1 MESTA
6 GAQAAAGIFGVLS
19 LGVERATEAALLQRF
34 ASLPVPGV
42 HSFVASDD
50 FEHCDAMVVDTGSP
64 MLFVARRTAA
74 LRPDMILLTLDADG
88 VLRNARED
96 AGAGLDSAALSALFG
111 GAGPASPP
119 TAAPIAAPAASA
131 AVSTVVST
139 VATVAAPPHAAGAQS
154 PLAERLR
161 GLIVAADGHAQLL
174 LDGQVVVLLDFDR
187 KLAVPVLSAADALPA
202 LLAKAFARLS
212 LETVTSA
219 RFNAGHDI
227 EQALPVAPLL
237 WAVAQHMETDA
248 APLPPLS
255 TDSVLSLRQW
265 PDFRALAHRHDHFRL
280 CCLLLKRPST
290 TREASRLLGVD
301 NAVVIGFFNAAY
313 LSGYADIS
321 QAPAQAAAVAQPRRA
336 GSTLARMWRSVR
348 QGLQGAST

>member
-1 MESTA
+1 MS
-6 GAQAAAGIFGVLS
+6 
-19 LGVERATEAALLQRF
+19 EAC
-34 ASLPVPGV
+34 P
-42 HSFVASDD
+42 FVASDD

-74 LRPDMILLTLDADG
+74 LRPEMILLTLDADG
-88 VLRNARED
+88 ILRNARED
-96 AGAGLDSAALSALFG
+96 ACPGLDSAALSGLFG
-111 GAGPASPP
+111 GSDPARPP
-119 TAAPIAAPAASA
+119 TDAPTDAPVAHAVPSPLAATMAP
-131 AVSTVVST
+131 
-139 VATVAAPPHAAGAQS
+139 APPHAAGAQP

-161 GLIVAADGHAQLL
+161 GLMVAADGHAQLL
-174 LDGQVVVLLDFDR
+174 LDGKVVVLLDFDR
-187 KLAVPVLSAADALPA
+187 KLAVPALPADELPA

-219 RFNAGHDI
+219 RFNAGQDI

-237 WAVAQHMETDA
+237 WAVAQRMEADA

-255 TDSVLSLRQW
+255 TGSVLSLRQW

-290 TREASRLLGVD
+290 AREASRLLD
-301 NAVVIGFFNAAY
+301 IDQAVVTGFFNAAY

-321 QAPAQAAAVAQPRRA
+321 QAPAQAAAVAQPHRA